1 MLKIDFVLSYLL
13 NDTKVNT
20 MSEVKT
26 YSKQLFIK
34 NMPGITPDNNFPL
47 IQFDTELD
55 MYAFVTRLKS
65 TSRRSDPT
73 VPYFV
78 LNNPQLLPSYIRNMH
93 VYRRKTTHVRPNKN
107 DDDSDSDSDSDEGYE
122 TFDGIFTIYEN
133 LDELKRCT
141 IDNNTLST
149 TGFAEAIRDFVW

>member
-1 MLKIDFVLSYLL
+1 MNDLK
-13 NDTKVNT
+13 
-20 MSEVKT
+20 MHA
-26 YSKQLFIK
+26 KQLFIY
-34 NMPGITPDNNFPL
+34 NMPGITRDNNFPL
-47 IQFDTELD
+47 IRFDNELD

-78 LNNPQLLPSYIRNMH
+78 LNNPQLLPGYIRNMH
-93 VYRRKTTHVRPNKN
+93 VYRRKTTHVRPNQKN
-107 DDDSDSDSDSDEGYE
+107 DDTDSDSDSDDEYE

-141 IDNNTLST
+141 IDNNTLSA
-149 TGFAEAIRDFVW
+149 TGFAEEIQKFVW

>member
-1 MLKIDFVLSYLL
+1 
-13 NDTKVNT
+13 

-26 YSKQLFIK
+26 YYKQLFIY
-34 NMPGITPDNNFPL
+34 NMPGITRDNNFPL
-47 IQFDTELD
+47 IRFDNELD
-55 MYAFVTRLKS
+55 MYAFITRLKS
-65 TSRRSDPT
+65 TSRQSDPT

-93 VYRRKTTHVRPNKN
+93 VYRRKTTHVRPNQVSDSEN
-107 DDDSDSDSDSDEGYE
+107 SDSDDEYE

-141 IDNNTLST
+141 IDNNTLSA